1 MNIRKE
7 LVAIFKRTAPH
18 IKFKVAFVSNIR
30 LRTMFTFKDKISQDL
45 QSLVL
50 YKFTCNSCNA
60 IYPGKT
66 KRHYKVRINEHL
78 GISCRTELP
87 LKYTEQTATA
97 VRQHCESC
105 SHPNDNESFKVIG
118 MARNNFHL
126 MIMESLI
133 LLCTGRCLNTA
144 ERSIPLQLFG

>member
-30 LRTMFTFKDKISQDL
+30 LKNMFTFKDKIPLDI

-66 KRHYKVRINEHL
+66 KRHYKVRLYEHL
-78 GISCRTELP
+78 GISFKTELP
-87 LKYTEQTATA
+87 FKYNAATATA
-97 VRQHCESC
+97 VRNHSETC
-105 SHPNDNESFKVIG
+105 SHPNDDTCFKVIG
-118 MARNNFHL
+118 GARNNFHL

-133 LLCTGRCLNTA
+133 LHRTGRCLNTA
-144 ERSIPLQLFG
+144 ERSVPLHLFG